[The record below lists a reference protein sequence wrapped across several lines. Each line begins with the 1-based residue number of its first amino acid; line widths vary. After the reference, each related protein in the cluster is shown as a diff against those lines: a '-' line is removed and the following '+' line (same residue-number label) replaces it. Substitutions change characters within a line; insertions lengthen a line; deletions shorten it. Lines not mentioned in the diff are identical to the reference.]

1 MPKKKKNKLV
11 VNGHTY
17 ALATG
22 RKNMQHRPGSHSKD
36 ACIQPPDIIEN
47 PIQSTDG
54 SVSTDHIETING
66 QSIINDTTMD
76 QTIAVNENNEAM
88 EQPPV
93 DQSKD
98 QPDCE
103 SVADDPDDTS
113 AKTSTEVMDSTHI
126 ANGPTMM
133 DHPSSHD
140 PTMDQ
145 PKVTVTKTK
154 SLNQRNSRFHENR
167 KEDKVSFLYKPAG
180 KAKTTV
186 AAILLILLVICFAAV
201 IAVGIIGYNMIKDA
215 PTLELDNFVGNDST
229 VIYDAHGNE
238 VAELGAYLR
247 ENIAYDQ
254 MSDSLVDAFL
264 SIEDSRFFEHPG
276 FDLPRF
282 MSAALANLRSM
293 DFSQGGSTF
302 TMQLIKN
309 TYFSIDDLQGGT
321 SAEKSIPRKAQE
333 IWLALNLER
342 HLDKETI
349 FELYLNRINFGGNIR
364 GVEKASQYYF
374 GKSANELNLSESAF
388 LAGMINLPNLYNPYI
403 NLEEATSRRN
413 ETLDMM
419 VYHGYITQ
427 MECDLAKSI
436 KLEDLLAGEDNAQPN
451 ADGQYQSY
459 IDAVINET
467 IELTGM
473 DPTIESMDIYTHMEP
488 SVQNTMEG
496 LMDGSI
502 EINWPDDKFQFA
514 AISMDNRT
522 GAVIA
527 IAGGRNYNA
536 GARLLN
542 RATDQ
547 YKNPGSSVKPF
558 LSYALAFDQLGWA
571 TTHIVTDRPIPLD
584 PNNPNS
590 HIFSNFDN
598 DYRGDVTL
606 QQAVGQ
612 SLNLP
617 AISTLQEVEATVGK
631 EYILDY
637 LHRLGFDHFDDDYY
651 NIQFAIGGYG
661 FDVSLE
667 ELAGAH
673 AAMINLGEFNKP
685 HTIDY
690 ILHDG
695 QTIQGASESD
705 QVVNSGAAYFVDELM
720 RYCVEGPYYNYMQGL
735 KREYP
740 VYAKTGTTDWGTPA
754 PAGVPNSAA
763 KDKWM
768 VSSTNQYTNAVW
780 MGYDRA
786 QDGWYE
792 NYISQRNLPGAVSEV
807 LLDSVAEISD
817 MDQLMEGVDK
827 PEDEIST
834 ITYVNGSWPY
844 AYKES
849 WMDNSWLVTGE
860 RLKKFD
866 DVPLVSVYESLENKS
881 VGNLTG
887 MSGTVN
893 ADGSVTVSWNV
904 SGICNG
910 GVQDLS
916 YSNGSTTIHAS
927 GPCVLNTSALMGVY
941 SYWGQLLLN
950 GQYLMDISSE
960 SGATTVWPTIT
971 TSGTLSA
978 CGGFSGSDA
987 WVCGD
992 IGNVELVPTTENP
1005 DPSCTWV
1012 DEWGNV
1018 LPCY

>member
-17 ALATG
+17 ALRTG

-36 ACIQPPDIIEN
+36 ACIQPPDSIEN

-54 SVSTDHIETING
+54 SVSTNHIETING

-76 QTIAVNENNEAM
+76 QTIAVDENNEAM

-93 DQSKD
+93 DQSKG

-247 ENIAYDQ
+247 ENIAYEQ
-254 MSDSLVDAFL
+254 MSDSLV
-264 SIEDSRFFEHPG
+264 DSRFFEHPG

-349 FELYLNRINFGGNIR
+349 FELYLNRINFSGNIR

-637 LHRLGFDHFDDDYY
+637 MDRLGFDHFDDDY
-651 NIQFAIGGYG
+651 
-661 FDVSLE
+661 
-667 ELAGAH
+667 
-673 AAMINLGEFNKP
+673 
-685 HTIDY
+685 
-690 ILHDG
+690 
-695 QTIQGASESD
+695 
-705 QVVNSGAAYFVDELM
+705 
-720 RYCVEGPYYNYMQGL
+720 
-735 KREYP
+735 
-740 VYAKTGTTDWGTPA
+740 
-754 PAGVPNSAA
+754 
-763 KDKWM
+763 
-768 VSSTNQYTNAVW
+768 
-780 MGYDRA
+780 
-786 QDGWYE
+786 
-792 NYISQRNLPGAVSEV
+792 
-807 LLDSVAEISD
+807 
-817 MDQLMEGVDK
+817 
-827 PEDEIST
+827 
-834 ITYVNGSWPY
+834 
-844 AYKES
+844 
-849 WMDNSWLVTGE
+849 
-860 RLKKFD
+860 
-866 DVPLVSVYESLENKS
+866 
-881 VGNLTG
+881 
-887 MSGTVN
+887 
-893 ADGSVTVSWNV
+893 
-904 SGICNG
+904 
-910 GVQDLS
+910 
-916 YSNGSTTIHAS
+916 
-927 GPCVLNTSALMGVY
+927 
-941 SYWGQLLLN
+941 
-950 GQYLMDISSE
+950 
-960 SGATTVWPTIT
+960 
-971 TSGTLSA
+971 
-978 CGGFSGSDA
+978 
-987 WVCGD
+987 
-992 IGNVELVPTTENP
+992 
-1005 DPSCTWV
+1005 
-1012 DEWGNV
+1012 
-1018 LPCY
+1018 

>member
-1 MPKKKKNKLV
+1 MSKKKKKKLI
-11 VNGHTY
+11 VNGHYY
-17 ALATG
+17 ALVDK
-22 RKNMQHRPGSHSKD
+22 RNIKNKTSNGISDGLTIDTHDKPIDETIHSIDAAPLQSDEKFITDQTVVTEQKD
-36 ACIQPPDIIEN
+36 DSTINHNGDEPMVKPLDDMDDDSPDIDE
-47 PIQSTDG
+47 P
-54 SVSTDHIETING
+54 TID
-66 QSIINDTTMD
+66 IP
-76 QTIAVNENNEAM
+76 
-88 EQPPV
+88 QP
-93 DQSKD
+93 
-98 QPDCE
+98 
-103 SVADDPDDTS
+103 
-113 AKTSTEVMDSTHI
+113 STEISMDST
-126 ANGPTMM
+126 P
-133 DHPSSHD
+133 PLPEESSSAVSSIDTVHSSISKTNALQKRNARYHD
-140 PTMDQ
+140 
-145 PKVTVTKTK
+145 K
-154 SLNQRNSRFHENR
+154 R

-180 KAKTTV
+180 KTKTTV
-186 AAILLILLVICFAAV
+186 AAIILILLVICFAAV
-201 IAVGIIGYNMIKDA
+201 IVVGIIGYNMIKDA

-229 VIYDAHGNE
+229 VIYDANGNE

-247 ENIAYDQ
+247 ENIEYEA
-254 MSDSLVDAFL
+254 MSDTLVDAFL

-282 MSAALANLRSM
+282 MSAALANLRTM

-309 TYFSIDDLQGGT
+309 TYFSIDDLQGGST
-321 SAEKSIPRKAQE
+321 AEKSIERKAQE

-374 GKSANELNLSESAF
+374 GKSANELNLSECAF

-419 VYHGYITQ
+419 VHHGYISQ
-427 MECDLAKSI
+427 IECDLAKSI

-451 ADGQYQSY
+451 SDGQYQSY

-473 DPTIESMDIYTHMEP
+473 DPTIEPMDIYTHMQP
-488 SVQNTMEG
+488 NVQNTMEG

-502 EINWPDDKFQFA
+502 KINWPDDKFQFA

-584 PNNPNS
+584 PNNPRS

-617 AISTLQEVEATVGK
+617 AISTLQEVEAEVGK

-637 LHRLGFDHFDDDYY
+637 LHRLGFEHFDDDNY

-690 ILHDG
+690 IVHDG
-695 QTIQGASESD
+695 QTISGASEPD
-705 QVVNSGAAYFVDELM
+705 QLVNPAAAYFVDELM
-720 RYCVEGPYYNYMQGL
+720 RYCVEGPYYNYMQNL
-735 KREYP
+735 ERDYP

-754 PAGVPNSAA
+754 PSGIPNGAA

-786 QDGWYE
+786 QDGYYE
-792 NYISQRNLPGAVSEV
+792 NWISQRNLPGAVSEII
-807 LLDSVAEISD
+807 LDSVAEISD
-817 MDQLMEGVDK
+817 AELLAQGVDK
-827 PEDEIST
+827 PEEEIST

-844 AYKES
+844 AYKED
-849 WMDNSWLVTGE
+849 WMDNSWLVNGE

-866 DVPLVSVYESLENKS
+866 DVPLVSIYETLEDRE
-881 VGNLTG
+881 VGTLTG
-887 MSGTVN
+887 LSGSVN
-893 ADGSVTVSWNV
+893 PDGSVNIHWNV
-904 SGICNG
+904 SGICSG

-927 GPCVLNTSALMGVY
+927 GPCVLDTSSLLGGY

-950 GQYLMDISSE
+950 GQYVMDISSS
-960 SGATTVWPTIT
+960 SGSTTVWPTFT

-987 WVCGD
+987 WVCSD
-992 IGNVELVPTTENP
+992 IGTVQLVPTSDNP